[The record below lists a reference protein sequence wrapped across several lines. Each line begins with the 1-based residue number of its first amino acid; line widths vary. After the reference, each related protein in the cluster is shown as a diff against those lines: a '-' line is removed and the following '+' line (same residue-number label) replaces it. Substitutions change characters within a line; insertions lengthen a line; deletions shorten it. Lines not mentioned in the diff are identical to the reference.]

1 MNTSSPSDLEGF
13 FQDYRPELIAR
24 LRRIVGCADT
34 AADLLQETYLRVMG
48 SPHEL
53 EIAYPRA
60 YLHRIA
66 TNLALDYLRK
76 QKLRTPLHAPL
87 EDAAVVPSGAPAPL
101 DEIYGKQRLAVF
113 QNAFRALPRVTQQV
127 LWLRRVQGCPHEEIA
142 TRLDLTKRQ
151 VENHLAKALYHCQK
165 ALDDV
170 AGA

>member
-1 MNTSSPSDLEGF
+1 MSTSSPSELEGF
-13 FQDYRPELIAR
+13 FRDYRSELVAR

-34 AADLLQETYLRVMG
+34 AADLLQETYLRAMG

-53 EIAYPRA
+53 KIAYPRA

-66 TNLALDYLRK
+66 TNLALDHLRK
-76 QKLRTPLHAPL
+76 QKLRAPLHVPL
-87 EDAAVVPSGAPAPL
+87 EDAAIVPSGAPAPV

-113 QNAFRALPRVTQQV
+113 QNAFLSLPHVTQHV

-142 TRLDLTKRQ
+142 TRLNLTKRQ

-165 ALDDV
+165 ALDDLT
-170 AGA
+170 GA

>member
-1 MNTSSPSDLEGF
+1 MSTSSPSDLEGF
-13 FQDYRPELIAR
+13 FRDYRSELAAK

-48 SPHEL
+48 NPREP

-66 TNLALDYLRK
+66 TNLALDHLRK
-76 QKLRTPLHAPL
+76 QKLRTPLHVPL
-87 EDAAVVPSGAPAPL
+87 EDAAVVPSDAPAPV

-113 QNAFRALPRVTQQV
+113 QNAFRSLPHVTQQV
-127 LWLRRVQGCPHEEIA
+127 LWLRRVQGCPHEDIA
-142 TRLDLTKRQ
+142 TRLNLTKRQ

-165 ALDDV
+165 ALDEV
-170 AGA
+170 ARA

>member
-1 MNTSSPSDLEGF
+1 MNTSPPSDLEGF
-13 FQDYRPELIAR
+13 FQDYRSELVAK

-34 AADLLQETYLRVMG
+34 AADLAQETYLRVIG
-48 SPHEL
+48 SPREL
-53 EIAYPRA
+53 DIAYPRA

-66 TNLALDYLRK
+66 TNLALDHLRK
-76 QKLRTPLHAPL
+76 QKLRAPLHAPL
-87 EDAAVVPSGAPAPL
+87 DEADIVPSGAPEPV

-113 QNAFRALPRVTQQV
+113 QDAFRSLPHIARQV

-142 TRLDLTKRQ
+142 TRLNLTKRQ

-170 AGA
+170 AGV